1 MLRKFLTTAILVA
14 SFSPVF
20 AQDSTKK
27 STTTIS
33 GAVDVYYKY
42 DFAKTRFNNYTSFTN
57 SHNSF
62 ELGMANLKVEHT
74 IGKIDMVADLAFG
87 QREKEFS
94 YNDEGITQAVK
105 QLYLS
110 YSPASWLKL
119 TMGSWATHCS
129 YEVADAP
136 LNRNYSMSYMFS
148 YGPFLHT
155 GIKADISAGKHSF
168 MLGVANP
175 TDYKIAPT
183 DSKKFFIAQYVIAP
197 SDGWKFFINYV
208 GGQRPGDSAKTYYY
222 EVVMTGKITD
232 KFNIGYHLGANSYKF
247 QTNGKYGSNQA
258 WWGTVLYLNYDPKSW
273 VGLTLRGEYFN
284 DDKQLLMF
292 ASAPDGGNIFAT
304 TLSAD
309 FRIDNLTIIPEFR
322 IENASQQIFINSS
335 GAGTKSAANV
345 LLAAVYH
352 F

>member
-1 MLRKFLTTAILVA
+1 MLRKFLTMAIVLA

-42 DFAKTRFNNYTSFTN
+42 DFGKTKFNNFTSFTN

-94 YNDEGITQAVK
+94 YNDDGITQAIK
-105 QLYLS
+105 QLYVS

-119 TMGSWATHCS
+119 TAGSWATHCS

-148 YGPFLHT
+148 YGPFFHT

-168 MLGVANP
+168 MVGVANP
-175 TDYKIAPT
+175 TDYKFSQT
-183 DSKKFFIAQYVIAP
+183 DSKKFFIAQYVLAP
-197 SDGWKFFINYV
+197 YDGWKFFINYV

-222 EVVMTGKITD
+222 EIVMSGKITD

-247 QTNGKYGSNQA
+247 RTNGKYGSSQT
-258 WWGTVLYLNYDPKSW
+258 WWGTVLYLNYDPQSW
-273 VGLTLRGEYFN
+273 FGLTLRGEYFN

-292 ASAPDGGNIFAT
+292 AAAPDGGNIFAT
-304 TLSAD
+304 TLSAN
-309 FRIDNLTIIPEFR
+309 FRIDNLTIIPELR
-322 IENASQQIFINSS
+322 IENASQQIFTNSS

>member
-1 MLRKFLTTAILVA
+1 MLRKISILFLAFA
-14 SFSPVF
+14 SFILSHG
-20 AQDSTKK
+20 QDSTKT

-42 DFAKTRFNNYTSFTN
+42 DFAKTKFNNYTSFTN

-94 YNDEGITQAVK
+94 YNDDGITQAIK
-105 QLYLS
+105 QLYVS

-119 TMGSWATHCS
+119 TAGSWATHCS
-129 YEVADAP
+129 YEVADAW

-155 GIKADISAGKHSF
+155 GIKADVTTGKHSF
-168 MLGVANP
+168 MVGVANP
-175 TDYKIAPT
+175 TDYKFSQT

-208 GGQRPGDSAKTYYY
+208 GGQRPSDSAKTYYY
-222 EVVMTGKITD
+222 EIVMSGKITD
-232 KFNIGYHLGANSYKF
+232 KFNIGYHLGTNNYKF
-247 QTNGKYGSNQA
+247 QTNGKYGSSQA
-258 WWGTVLYLNYDPKSW
+258 WWGTVLYLNYDPQSW
-273 VGLTLRGEYFN
+273 FGLTLRGEYFN

-292 ASAPDGGNIFAT
+292 AAAPDGGNIFAT
-304 TLSAD
+304 TLSAN
-309 FRIDNLTIIPEFR
+309 FRIDNLTIIPELR
-322 IENASQQIFINSS
+322 IENASQQIFTNSS
-335 GAGTKSAANV
+335 GAATKSAANV